1 LSIRFVVVAVFLFF
15 LFLSCT
21 YIWYTYMRHVSVWRS
36 VNDHAMALWHAEI
49 STKFDRLLAKQSPTT
64 CFHADI
70 LRFVILYLF
79 IFFLSLSLFLCG
91 H

>member
-1 LSIRFVVVAVFLFF
+1 LSRRFVVVAVFLFF

-21 YIWYTYMRHVSVWRS
+21 YIWYICDMFRCGDPSMTMR
-36 VNDHAMALWHAEI
+36 WHAEI